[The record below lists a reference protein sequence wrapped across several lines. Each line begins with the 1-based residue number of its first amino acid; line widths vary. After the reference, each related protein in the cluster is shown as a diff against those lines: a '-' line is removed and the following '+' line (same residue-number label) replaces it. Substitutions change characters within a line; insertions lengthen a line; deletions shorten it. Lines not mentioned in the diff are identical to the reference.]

1 MTDTVDQSY
10 FQELAGRDPSEICRV
25 AFCGYDF
32 PKQTYCLNV
41 WGEDYLIDPHK
52 STIAKKEAQNSR
64 VNILLGLFIIY
75 YLLHVKDIGVSGD
88 WISEKEVPGGA
99 AFFRGPH
106 TIPTHLIVERHGDHP
121 EEFEKRCRQL
131 GGTPLEMAD
140 AAFAFSITP
149 RIPVAVLLW
158 EGDTE
163 FPPEAKL
170 LFDKTIAEQLP
181 PDVIFS
187 LSVEICNRIGKQS

>member
-1 MTDTVDQSY
+1 MESVDQSY
-10 FQELAGRDPSEICRV
+10 FQELAERNPAEVCRT
-25 AFCGYDF
+25 ALCRHDSSTH
-32 PKQTYCLNV
+32 TYLLSV
-41 WGEDYLIDPHK
+41 WGEDYLIDPRNFF
-52 STIAKKEAQNSR
+52 IAKKATPDSK
-64 VNILLGLFIIY
+64 VNVLLGLFIIY
-75 YLLHVKDIGVSGD
+75 YLLHVKEMDVSGQ

-106 TIPTHLIVERHGDHP
+106 TVPGYLIAERYGDHLG
-121 EEFEKRCRQL
+121 EFKKKCGTL
-131 GGTPLEMAD
+131 GGTPIDMAD

-170 LFDKTIAEQLP
+170 LFDKTIADQLP

-187 LSVEICNRIGKQS
+187 LSVEICNRIAIE